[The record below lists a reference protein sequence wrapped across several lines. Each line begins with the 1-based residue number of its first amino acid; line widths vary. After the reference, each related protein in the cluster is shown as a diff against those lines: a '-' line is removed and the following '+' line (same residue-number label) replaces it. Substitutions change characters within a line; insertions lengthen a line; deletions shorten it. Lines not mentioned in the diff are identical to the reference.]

1 MGISIFEMIIVIVL
15 LLSIITMLALII
27 RILYSF
33 VHKEKYEPQ
42 DKDVVEAND
51 LAELYKTRDGKYSYK
66 VYNENKRRL
75 LEQRRG
81 EIDLDKEFGISS
93 RKEKR

>member
-1 MGISIFEMIIVIVL
+1 MGISILAIVIVIL
-15 LLSIITMLALII
+15 LLAILTMLALVV
-27 RILYSF
+27 RILYNF
-33 VHKEKYEPQ
+33 VYKEEYEPQ
-42 DKDVVEAND
+42 DKDVVETND

-81 EIDLDKEFGISS
+81 EIDVDKEFGISS